1 MWLILNK
8 VMLLTVILSV
18 YGCSA
23 PLMVK
28 SMVPDMPANINK
40 NNFSI
45 SVAKVD
51 GGAENYL
58 ARYKSTFNEDMHGKV
73 LQKALILALT
83 QSTLFKSVTTEL
95 KEKYVLKA
103 NIIFQDTD
111 FARVGGGSLTYTLIA
126 SYLIKD
132 RMENRTIYKNQF
144 TSACL
149 KRFSDAFGGGERFKL
164 ALECSVKS
172 NLSKFIVDLNS
183 KTLTY

>member
-1 MWLILNK
+1 MWLTLKK

-23 PLMVK
+23 PLTVN
-28 SMVPDMPANINK
+28 SMVPDMPAHINK

-45 SVAKVD
+45 SVERVD

-58 ARYKSTFNEDMHGKV
+58 ERYKSTFNEDMHGEV
-73 LQKALILALT
+73 LQKALILTLT
-83 QSTLFKSVTTEL
+83 KSTLFKSVTTDL
-95 KEKYVLKA
+95 NEKYALKA

-111 FARVGGGSLTYTLIA
+111 FNRVGGGSLTYTLIA

-132 RMENRTIYKNQF
+132 RITNRVIYKNQF

-149 KRFSDAFGGGERFKL
+149 KRFSDAAGGGARFKL

-172 NLSKFIVDLNS
+172 NLSKLVADLNR
-183 KTLTY
+183 KTLT